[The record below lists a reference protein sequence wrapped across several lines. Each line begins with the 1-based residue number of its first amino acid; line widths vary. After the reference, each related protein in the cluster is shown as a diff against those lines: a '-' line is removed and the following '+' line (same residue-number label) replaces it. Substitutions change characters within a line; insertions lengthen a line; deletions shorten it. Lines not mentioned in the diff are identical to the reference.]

1 MIECKHL
8 SKSFNKLQVLNDV
21 NFELAPDKITGIVG
35 KNGAG
40 KTTLFKCLTG
50 LEEHDGTIISPFKP
64 LKDSIGYLPTS
75 PYFISRLT
83 GKEYLTMVLKARGMN
98 ADNVASKNIFDLP
111 LQSYASNYS
120 TGMKKKLALLG
131 VLLQKN
137 EVFIFDEPFNGVDI
151 EGNMLISGILNE
163 LKAQGKY
170 ILLSSHIFS
179 SLKTLSDSIFVLDQ
193 GKLSN
198 SILPPDYAQLE
209 QDLAPKI
216 EGAILSKLE
225 L

>member
-1 MIECKHL
+1 
-8 SKSFNKLQVLNDV
+8 
-21 NFELAPDKITGIVG
+21 
-35 KNGAG
+35 
-40 KTTLFKCLTG
+40 
-50 LEEHDGTIISPFKP
+50 
-64 LKDSIGYLPTS
+64 
-75 PYFISRLT
+75 
-83 GKEYLTMVLKARGMN
+83 
-98 ADNVASKNIFDLP
+98 
-111 LQSYASNYS
+111 
-120 TGMKKKLALLG
+120 
-131 VLLQKN
+131 
-137 EVFIFDEPFNGVDI
+137 
-151 EGNMLISGILNE
+151 MLISGILNE

>member
-21 NFELAPDKITGIVG
+21 NFELAPGKITGIVG

-40 KTTLFKCLTG
+40 KTTLFKCMTG
-50 LEEHDGTIISPFKP
+50 LEQHSGEITSPFKP
-64 LKDSIGYLPTS
+64 LKDHIGYLPTS
-75 PYFISRLT
+75 PYFISRIT
-83 GKEYLTMVLKARGMN
+83 GKEYLTMVLKARGMRV
-98 ADNVASKNIFDLP
+98 DNIESKNIFDLP

-137 EVFIFDEPFNGVDI
+137 KVFIFDEPFNGVDL

-163 LKAQGKY
+163 LKAQGNY

-179 SLKTLSDSIFVLDQ
+179 SLKSLSDSIFVLEQ
-193 GKLSN
+193 GKLSD
-198 SILPPDYAQLE
+198 SVLPADYERLE
-209 QDLAPKI
+209 QDLSPKV
-216 EGAILSKLE
+216 EGTILTKLE
-225 L
+225 S